1 MSAGTMVR
9 EATSDARYRASFLRR
24 DYAIS
29 EMRVTFFTE
38 GPGDGMAHCSWAQG
52 IVNVEFG
59 VAPCSRTLHE
69 LIISTVMI
77 LVKASKRCLACALGM
92 CF

>member
-1 MSAGTMVR
+1 MSNLESHPA
-9 EATSDARYRASFLRR
+9 
-24 DYAIS
+24 
-29 EMRVTFFTE
+29 
-38 GPGDGMAHCSWAQG
+38 
-52 IVNVEFG
+52 